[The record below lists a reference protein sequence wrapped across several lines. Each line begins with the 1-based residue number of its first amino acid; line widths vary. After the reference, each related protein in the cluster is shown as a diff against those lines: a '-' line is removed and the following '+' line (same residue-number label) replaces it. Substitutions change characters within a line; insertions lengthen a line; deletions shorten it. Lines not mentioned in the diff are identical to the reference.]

1 MVLKAKFIKQFV
13 GFKLDIDLSMN
24 NELLVLFGPSGS
36 GKSVTLKMMAGLM
49 TPDEGLFKLQDKEF
63 FNHSKKINV
72 KPQERFIGYVF
83 QNHSLFPHKTV
94 KENIL
99 FGAKGLDTEK
109 SNQDAAIL
117 IETFNLSGLENNYP
131 HELSGGQEQRAALA
145 MCLIRKPKALL
156 LDEPF
161 SALDTSLR
169 NKLRQSLKD
178 IRAEFN
184 VPMILVTHDH
194 EEAKLLGDRILYFDN
209 GKITESQI

>member
-1 MVLKAKFIKQFV
+1 MVLKAKFIKQFM
-13 GFKLDIDLSMN
+13 GFKLDIEFSMN
-24 NELLVLFGPSGS
+24 NELLVLFGPSGT
-36 GKSVTLKMMAGLM
+36 GKSVTLKMIAGLIS
-49 TPDEGLFKLQDKEF
+49 PDEGHLKLQDKEF

-109 SNQDAAIL
+109 SNQDAAFL
-117 IETFNLSGLENNYP
+117 IESFKLSGLENKYP

-184 VPMILVTHDH
+184 IPMILVTHDH
-194 EEAKLLGDRILYFDN
+194 EEAKLLGDKILYFDN
-209 GKITESQI
+209 GKITESHI